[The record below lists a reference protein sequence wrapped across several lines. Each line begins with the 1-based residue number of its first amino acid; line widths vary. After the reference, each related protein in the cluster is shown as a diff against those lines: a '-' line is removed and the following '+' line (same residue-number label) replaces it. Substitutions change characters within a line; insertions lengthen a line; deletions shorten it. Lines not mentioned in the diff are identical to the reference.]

1 MQDRRNFLKHL
12 TMLSTCTWAPSFLVR
27 SVKAAKASGMARA
40 AMGNPNRILVVVE
53 MAGGCDGL
61 NTLVPYTNDAYYQA
75 RSSLAIRENQG
86 LLKLNNPLGE
96 ALAFHPSMTGF
107 RDLWEAGNLSVVQG
121 VGYPNPN
128 RSHFRSR
135 DIWHTAEPENVAS
148 DGWLAN
154 YLDENPSEAT
164 LEALNIGG
172 RVPRALVGESGSSPS
187 IQSID
192 TYQLQTDPKFRA
204 TDEANKNAAFQQILS
219 EPHNQYPLEEYVKQT
234 LLDATLSSIQLL
246 DGQDNYQSSIEY
258 PNGAF
263 ANNLRSIAQIIAAE
277 IGITVFY
284 TTIGGFDNHS
294 GQIQAGNNLLG
305 VHSNLLEDVS
315 SGLGS
320 FYSDLVEM
328 GREQDVLILTFSE
341 FGRRL
346 RQNGSLGTDH
356 GTANQMFLLGG
367 GLTPQEIYGE
377 HPSLADDDLDII
389 GDMVYTL
396 DFRSVYAAV
405 LADWLGADPAVVLG
419 TDFLD
424 FRIRL

>member
-1 MQDRRNFLKHL
+1 MTQELEMKDRRNFLKHL
-12 TMLSTCTWAPSFLVR
+12 TMLSTCTWAPSCLVR

-172 RVPRALVGESGSSPS
+172 RVP
-187 IQSID
+187 
-192 TYQLQTDPKFRA
+192 
-204 TDEANKNAAFQQILS
+204 
-219 EPHNQYPLEEYVKQT
+219 
-234 LLDATLSSIQLL
+234 
-246 DGQDNYQSSIEY
+246 
-258 PNGAF
+258 
-263 ANNLRSIAQIIAAE
+263 
-277 IGITVFY
+277 
-284 TTIGGFDNHS
+284 
-294 GQIQAGNNLLG
+294 
-305 VHSNLLEDVS
+305 
-315 SGLGS
+315 
-320 FYSDLVEM
+320 
-328 GREQDVLILTFSE
+328 
-341 FGRRL
+341 
-346 RQNGSLGTDH
+346 
-356 GTANQMFLLGG
+356 
-367 GLTPQEIYGE
+367 
-377 HPSLADDDLDII
+377 
-389 GDMVYTL
+389 
-396 DFRSVYAAV
+396 
-405 LADWLGADPAVVLG
+405 
-419 TDFLD
+419 
-424 FRIRL
+424 